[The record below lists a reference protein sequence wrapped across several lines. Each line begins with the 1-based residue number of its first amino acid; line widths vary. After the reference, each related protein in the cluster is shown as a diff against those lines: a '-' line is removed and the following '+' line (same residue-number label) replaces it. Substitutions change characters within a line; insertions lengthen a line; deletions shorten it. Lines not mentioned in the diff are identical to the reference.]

1 MSKRLDITI
10 SDAMYDAVLEH
21 AASKG
26 FANDR
31 DHGKRPV
38 IVQALH
44 YYLNKN
50 GHDAAALRMTDA
62 EYAERCRVVS
72 GYAEGAQN

>member
-1 MSKRLDITI
+1 MSKRLDVTV
-10 SDAMYDAVLEH
+10 SDAMYDAIIEH

-31 DHGKRPV
+31 DHGKRAVV
-38 IVQALH
+38 IQAVH

-50 GHDAAALRMTDA
+50 GHDASVLRMTDA
-62 EYAERCRVVS
+62 EYAERARADS
-72 GYAEGAQN
+72 GYAEGTEN